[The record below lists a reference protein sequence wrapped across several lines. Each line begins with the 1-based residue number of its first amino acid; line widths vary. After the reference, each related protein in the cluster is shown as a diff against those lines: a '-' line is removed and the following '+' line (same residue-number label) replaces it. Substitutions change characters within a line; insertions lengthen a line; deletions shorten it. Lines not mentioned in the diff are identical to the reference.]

1 MNLRREGEVDGP
13 VWMDEKLPWAF
24 RQALRGVPGP
34 SFGISPMAAEP
45 PTLSATSFYE
55 EMTRAR
61 KPRELHL
68 AHIPV
73 CVPHAAASE
82 RDIRDAAGAARRE
95 ALARDVESAKET
107 ERVEKGLKSLFMR
120 MALRVDLA
128 PEPPPDP
135 SVIQG
140 VTFPGLSHPTRD
152 PLFGAAQFMARG
164 GER

>member
-1 MNLRREGEVDGP
+1 MSLRREGDVDGP
-13 VWMDEKLPWAF
+13 VWIDERFSEAF
-24 RQALRGVPGP
+24 RQACGPGP
-34 SFGISPMAAEP
+34 DFGISPMAAEP
-45 PTLSATSFYE
+45 VAAPSLGSIYE
-55 EMTRAR
+55 ETRATQHHWFYR
-61 KPRELHL
+61 RANKTVLV
-68 AHIPV
+68 A
-73 CVPHAAASE
+73 HAAASE

-107 ERVEKGLKSLFMR
+107 ERVEEGLKRLFMR

-152 PLFGAAQFMARG
+152 PLFGAASFMARG